1 MVAETR
7 SPLDS
12 VILDARLSAP
22 LYVQLRESLEQMAR
36 REFQDGEMFFSDLE
50 LVQTLGVS
58 RHTVRQALDELV
70 RNGQLTRRR
79 GQGTFVCHPT
89 KRATSLQH
97 IGAFIGGYESEYAT
111 GLLEALS
118 RESARQGLQLHV
130 YYTDDGSRLTDAYR
144 RVQRSPEEEGLLF
157 LACAHEL
164 NAPFTERGYHCV
176 GLEPPADYHGASV
189 ETDPELAIELGLNH
203 LLDLGHREIV
213 LLLTET
219 SASINVQKKAAR
231 FAELSKAYEL
241 PNATVVDCGVPAS
254 GAPRQ
259 AAYAAMDRVWAAET
273 RPTAVMTISDFGAF
287 GVLRWCAEHQ
297 VSVPGELSV
306 LGFEGIRSGELV
318 TPALTSVAHPIP
330 QLAASL
336 VSMLQS
342 SSHAEIK
349 LAPSL
354 LVRSSTGAVRQSDLY

>member
-1 MVAETR
+1 MIAETR

-36 REFQDGEMFFSDLE
+36 REFQDGELFFSDLE
-50 LVQTLGVS
+50 LVQRLGVS

-89 KRATSLQH
+89 RQRLSLQH
-97 IGAFIGGYESEYAT
+97 IGAFMGSYESEYAT
-111 GLLEALS
+111 ALLEALS
-118 RESARQGLQLHV
+118 RESARQGLQLHL
-130 YYTDDGSRLTDAYR
+130 YYTDAGSRLTDAYR

-157 LACAHEL
+157 LACAYEL
-164 NAPFTERGYHCV
+164 NAPFSERGYHCV
-176 GLEPPADYHGASV
+176 ALEPPANYPGASV

-203 LLDLGHREIV
+203 LLDLGHRDVV

-219 SASINVQKKAAR
+219 SASINVQMKAAR
-231 FAELSKAYEL
+231 FRALANEYGLD
-241 PNATVVDCGVPAS
+241 NARVVDCGVPQS
-254 GAPRQ
+254 GAPRH
-259 AAYAAMDRVWAAET
+259 AAAQAMDQVWAGPL

-287 GVLRWCAEHQ
+287 GVLRWCADHS

-318 TPALTSVAHPIP
+318 TPALTSIAHPIQ

-336 VSMLQS
+336 VSMVQAP
-342 SSHAEIK
+342 SHAEIK

-354 LVRSSTGAVRQSDLY
+354 LVRGSTGAARHSF